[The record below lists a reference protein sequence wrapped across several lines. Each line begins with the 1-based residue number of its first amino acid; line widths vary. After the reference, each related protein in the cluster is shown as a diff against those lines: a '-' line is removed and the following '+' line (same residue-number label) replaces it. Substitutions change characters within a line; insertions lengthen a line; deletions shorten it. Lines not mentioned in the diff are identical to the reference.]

1 MEVIFIKDLKN
12 QGKKGQIKNVKDG
25 YAENFLIKQ
34 GYAVRKTKESLAK
47 LECEKRNKAALDAE
61 NKKKAEEL
69 SKVLENITLEFT
81 AKCGKDGYMIGTITK
96 KQVCEELMKKHNLK
110 IDKRTILGDGKVNT
124 FGYARLKVELHKGV
138 FGIINVHV
146 SEQK

>member
-1 MEVIFIKDLKN
+1 MRVILLQDVKN
-12 QGKKGQIKNVKDG
+12 VGKKDDVVEVSEG
-25 YAENFLIKQ
+25 YGINFLIKK
-34 GYAVRKTKESLAK
+34 GLAVMFTAHSKAILNKQKEDRA
-47 LECEKRNKAALDAE
+47 
-61 NKKKAEEL
+61 KKKAEEL

>member
-1 MEVIFIKDLKN
+1 
-12 QGKKGQIKNVKDG
+12 
-25 YAENFLIKQ
+25 
-34 GYAVRKTKESLAK
+34 
-47 LECEKRNKAALDAE
+47 
-61 NKKKAEEL
+61 
-69 SKVLENITLEFT
+69 
-81 AKCGKDGYMIGTITK
+81 MIGTITK